1 MMHMPSRMGVG
12 VLDSGYIR
20 PLTRQRIMCTGDT
33 PVNEL
38 AMLVYVNLTSVRA
51 ATAAVNADRPAD
63 PDPRRK
69 SPGRQ
74 YGVRC
79 ECPEW
84 LLDLKE
90 VTLGVQ
96 QQQKEASLLLDGPPA
111 AYTAAKALPP
121 SSVTV
126 TVLNG
131 SGTNGAAA
139 VATVTL
145 AQRGFRNQAPA
156 GTDRA
161 ATTTIEYPAG
171 LEAHAKSL
179 APDIPG
185 PRCRCRR
192 ACRPHHRT
200 RSTGDAGSL
209 SADPGV
215 RLVGLHQLVGRWF
228 WTGVG
233 PSALLRSIDPR
244 GRLTG

>member
-38 AMLVYVNLTSVRA
+38 AMLVYVNLTSVHA

-69 SPGRQ
+69 SQGRR

-96 QQQKEASLLLDGPPA
+96 QQQSETSLLLDGPPA

-126 TVLNG
+126 TLLKRLRHERRGRRRDCHACAAWIPHPSPRRYRSCGDPDHRVPRRDG
-131 SGTNGAAA
+131 SAGQ
-139 VATVTL
+139 VA
-145 AQRGFRNQAPA
+145 
-156 GTDRA
+156 RA
-161 ATTTIEYPAG
+161 R
-171 LEAHAKSL
+171 H
-179 APDIPG
+179 
-185 PRCRCRR
+185 
-192 ACRPHHRT
+192 
-200 RSTGDAGSL
+200 
-209 SADPGV
+209 
-215 RLVGLHQLVGRWF
+215 
-228 WTGVG
+228 
-233 PSALLRSIDPR
+233 PR
-244 GRLTG
+244 GRGVAVDGRVARTTGPAVPAMPTPSAPTQEYASSDCIS